1 VEADPEGAER
11 ELGAVLKTYAELA
24 LERRITVYER
34 PNDPKTYSLC
44 PWQYRGEARLALA
57 RRPNAAEAE
66 RLRRLREAADDL
78 AKSAALRNASAEPF
92 LREARRELWPL
103 VRARLRHDAPE
114 RAAADEARG
123 LLAAHEDPA
132 AAAKDLAAEVDA
144 ARAKAVEQKA
154 DASSREFRE
163 RRASRD
169 LEWADLLGAAVK
181 GLEPYAAVAAALQ
194 RFREAAAFR
203 GAFRLKVAVYPYAEK
218 LVLRREGHP
227 VAVPAGATPLV
238 LPGILEIGTF
248 TVELHGP
255 KGGAKT
261 REIGPAAVKD
271 GKTYVLSGDVEKGN
285 FELTESD

>member
-1 VEADPEGAER
+1 
-11 ELGAVLKTYAELA
+11 
-24 LERRITVYER
+24 
-34 PNDPKTYSLC
+34 
-44 PWQYRGEARLALA
+44 
-57 RRPNAAEAE
+57 
-66 RLRRLREAADDL
+66 
-78 AKSAALRNASAEPF
+78 
-92 LREARRELWPL
+92 
-103 VRARLRHDAPE
+103 
-114 RAAADEARG
+114 
-123 LLAAHEDPA
+123 
-132 AAAKDLAAEVDA
+132 
-144 ARAKAVEQKA
+144 VEQKA

-169 LEWADLLGAAVK
+169 LEWADLLGGAVK

-255 KGGAKT
+255 KSGAKT